1 MKTGRLV
8 VDRFHEK
15 NHTTCSRGYD
25 SDKYPN
31 LLGTNTQ
38 RCEQLNSEFKR
49 LKGMISYCKPES
61 AWKIMTLYMA
71 TKNYYRAC
79 SEGKTLPVKWSL
91 DNSGRVFNGPLGCS
105 LCPFARTA
113 HSTPLRSLCSAS
125 LCYARFSCSLCL
137 RARSLT
143 LLTPS
148 KIVEFVN
155 ICLYCQRV

>member
-91 DNSGRVFNGPLGCS
+91 DNSGRISGHRQSFLMGHSVARYVRSLAPL
-105 LCPFARTA
+105 
-113 HSTPLRSLCSAS
+113 TPLRSAHSAALHFAMLASHAHSACGLAHSLCS
-125 LCYARFSCSLCL
+125 LPL
-137 RARSLT
+137 
-143 LLTPS
+143 
-148 KIVEFVN
+148 K
-155 ICLYCQRV
+155 

>member
-1 MKTGRLV
+1 MYMYIYMHICLFVLQVYDNACNAAEYMANREPNFMKTGRLV

-15 NHTTCSRGYD
+15 NHTTCSRGYN

-71 TKNYYRAC
+71 TKNYFRAC
-79 SEGKTLPVKWSL
+79 SEGKTLP
-91 DNSGRVFNGPLGCS
+91 
-105 LCPFARTA
+105 
-113 HSTPLRSLCSAS
+113 
-125 LCYARFSCSLCL
+125 
-137 RARSLT
+137 
-143 LLTPS
+143 
-148 KIVEFVN
+148 IE
-155 ICLYCQRV
+155 